1 MQTIVEST
9 TTIKT
14 VKTDVDYTITQHS
27 LDIALL
33 LGSLAQITHNHI
45 LSQKIADNALEI
57 ASGISP
63 NGILSYFVYFIDSS
77 LSLIELGISLSAFTH
92 ANTDVVTMS
101 LQAFKTRL
109 ENEYK
114 EKNIALKSRNQE
126 LSVPSRLFFYQ
137 ESTQQNQSPVQ
148 QETQITSI
156 IQNKEVSIRDFVYS
170 TDQVQLNHIVSNF
183 PQLHPKAIQRT
194 LKNLCEKNEIQAVGE
209 KRWRYYTKI

>member
-1 MQTIVEST
+1 MQTIVEHT
-9 TTIKT
+9 TAISAT
-14 VKTDVDYTITQHS
+14 KTDTCYDIAKHA

-33 LGSLAQITHNHI
+33 LGSLAQTTNNHI

-63 NGILSYFVYFIDSS
+63 NGILSDFVYFIDSS

-92 ANTDVVTMS
+92 ANTDVVTTS

-114 EKNIALKSRNQE
+114 EKNIALKPRNQE

-137 ESTQQNQSPVQ
+137 RSQENTSQNQLLEQ
-148 QETQITSI
+148 QTIQTKET
-156 IQNKEVSIRDFVYS
+156 SIRDFVCS
-170 TDQVQLNHIVSNF
+170 ESKVQLNHIVTNF